1 MLFLAYSISK
11 LTMVSIGKVCQPA
24 NVWLIVVQ
32 KLFFWLLFRKGRMHD
47 ARMLDT
53 SGLYVDLAQFA
64 FSPAGQEM
72 CIYGDP
78 AYPLRTHLQCPFR
91 NGVLTRQMEEFNA
104 SMSSVR
110 TSVEWL
116 FGDLINYFKFLDYKK
131 NLKIGLSH
139 VGKMYIVCALLRNA
153 LTCFYR
159 STTAD
164 FFGLD
169 PPSLVD
175 YFS

>member
-1 MLFLAYSISK
+1 
-11 LTMVSIGKVCQPA
+11 
-24 NVWLIVVQ
+24 
-32 KLFFWLLFRKGRMHD
+32 MHD

-72 CIYGDP
+72 CIYGDL

-91 NGVLTRQMEEFNA
+91 HGVLTRQMEEFNA

-116 FGDLINYFKFLDYKK
+116 FGDLINYFKFLGYKK
-131 NLKIGLSH
+131 ISKL
-139 VGKMYIVCALLRNA
+139 AL
-153 LTCFYR
+153 
-159 STTAD
+159 
-164 FFGLD
+164 
-169 PPSLVD
+169 VM
-175 YFS
+175 

>member
-1 MLFLAYSISK
+1 
-11 LTMVSIGKVCQPA
+11 
-24 NVWLIVVQ
+24 
-32 KLFFWLLFRKGRMHD
+32 
-47 ARMLDT
+47 MLDT
-53 SGLYVDLAQFA
+53 SGLYVDLAQ
-64 FSPAGQEM
+64 EM
-72 CIYGDP
+72 CISGDP
-78 AYPLRTHLQCPFR
+78 EYPLRTHLHCPFR

-116 FGDLINYFKFLDYKK
+116 FGDLINFFKFLDYKK

-139 VGKMYIVCALLRNA
+139 VGNA

-159 STTAD
+159 NTTAD
-164 FFGLD
+164 YFGLD

-175 YFS
+175 YCS

>member
-1 MLFLAYSISK
+1 
-11 LTMVSIGKVCQPA
+11 
-24 NVWLIVVQ
+24 
-32 KLFFWLLFRKGRMHD
+32 MHD

-91 NGVLTRQMEEFNA
+91 HWVLTRQMEEFNA

-153 LTCFYR
+153 LTCLYR
-159 STTAD
+159 NTTAD
-164 FFGLD
+164 DFGLD
-169 PPSLVD
+169 PSSLVD